1 MNKKAERGQTT
12 RERLIAVATGLFAD
26 RGYEDTSIEAVL
38 NKSRLSR
45 GALYHHF
52 ASKEALFEAVL
63 EAVEEQIG
71 VDLTAEVEGIADP
84 VELVRT
90 AALAWIRLAGD
101 PVVQRIVL
109 LDGPS
114 VLGWQRWREIEERYG
129 LGGMKAALRLVAGT
143 GRLPGPMVD
152 TFAHMLG
159 GAINEAALLVARA
172 DDGPAAQRETAAAVR
187 EFLDRL
193 F

>member
-12 RERLIAVATGLFAD
+12 RERLIAVATRLFAD

-38 NKSRLSR
+38 HKSGLSR

-63 EAVEEQIG
+63 EAVEEQVG
-71 VDLTAEVEGIADP
+71 VDLLAEVEGVADP

-90 AALAWIRLAGD
+90 ACLAWIRLAGD
-101 PVVQRIVL
+101 PVVQRIIL

-129 LGGMKAALRLVAGT
+129 LGGMKATLRLVAET
-143 GRLPGPMVD
+143 GRLPEPMVD

-172 DDGPAAQRETAAAVR
+172 DDGPAAQREATAAVR